1 MDPLILEDYRYWKDL
16 DYTPASRDVV
26 PASLAGRV
34 HAGQRALDVGCHHG
48 AASFFMASIGLQV
61 LGIDINPRAVEVARR
76 QRPMSTAGRWPEF
89 VVADFLADRFA
100 EPTSFDVVVLNRFLT
115 CLPALPDWQSGLER
129 AQDLLVDG
137 GVIYVNDF
145 LLMPA
150 CDHNRSRYVQG
161 QASGG
166 RWGNFAVLDEQ
177 DQASFVAHHHSAQ
190 ELRRIAAPYR
200 LACLRRYSTRSRN
213 GYPSRMF
220 ELIGVLEAR
229 PLRIG

>member
-1 MDPLILEDYRYWKDL
+1 MLEDYRYWKDL

-48 AASFFMASIGLQV
+48 AASFFMASIGLRV

-76 QRPMSTAGRWPEF
+76 QRPVNTAGRWPEF
-89 VVADFLADRFA
+89 VVADFLVDRFA

-115 CLPALPDWQSGLER
+115 CLPAWPDWQSGLER
-129 AQDLLVDG
+129 AQNLLVDG

-150 CDHNRSRYVQG
+150 SDHNRGRYVQG
-161 QASGG
+161 YASGG
-166 RWGNFAVLDEQ
+166 RWGNFTVVDAQ